1 MIKSQALEINLAR
14 TKVDVEIDPEY
25 LPIRQVMDQ
34 YFGLRQSV
42 SSFLV
47 EVSHPYKNWQF
58 IVSEARSLGLNYFHL
73 FLQHPQGVV
82 AASKIIDLFFKALEV
97 EKPAG
102 VKVDAADNL
111 LLYLQKILNEAGEN
125 KHFLELVVA
134 SMHRIATLDDDIF
147 FLFVKSYFSIK
158 RLVKAALELEHI
170 STDKLNGLHG
180 LLERYLQKAYDYW
193 LKIDDPKQWFRQQ
206 CTDSKIPLV
215 LDKALASITHEA
227 ILRYRQ
233 RLEMLRTA
241 GSPGIE
247 ILQSML
253 ELPDFNDIVRS
264 YRRIAQ
270 QLEHTAV
277 NPRTGIHW
285 KVLFLFHM
293 MNISGLAVLHED
305 VLRDINRTLD
315 RLIADRDHKE
325 IFRLIDRT
333 FPVLQHAIGDFPA
346 TTLTCVLSLGR
357 NVYRTGDAE
366 LVAYLIT
373 RIVELEFQT
382 PGLQGVGNDWQIKVN
397 PAHIQNIRVWM
408 ELIQMSPKWSTRL
421 LSSLIVHL
429 AVSGVFIKDTDLF
442 GRDITRFLNS
452 EIAPVYNLAKQLLR
466 LFPAY
471 FNDIGA
477 EGQLREISTSID
489 ELCHRRDP
497 LIHFLRKQSH
507 VESSNQILDFME
519 ATIHFWATGNKEGLA
534 AYMPPNIYEQVEQD
548 GEFVD
553 GVQKVI
559 KHIEAQG
566 VQIPR
571 GLLDLDQDKLAEH
584 VNKCRDVEP
593 VDRQRVLLLVEFYK
607 LLNQK
612 YNLEFFDIHQHIDQL
627 AAEAFPDLERL
638 RVALDE
644 HDLKSRVFK
653 LLDFMERLKELIL
666 SDQSYQVKEDIYKK
680 RHFTVDIPS
689 MYGSYHELKFDAMG
703 LTLRLE
709 ALVNVLFEELI
720 SGIELSLITKA
731 TCYQIYDRLML
742 FDKALK
748 IDGISSVELERQLD
762 LLAHSLEVKGFSF
775 TQYLD
780 IFKGFAQAVR
790 NIIHDY
796 FNNVH
801 GDNLTRILERL
812 SPDRIQV
819 KFLPSECVEDT
830 VKLHHRVSE
839 IFFRDRIAMSL
850 GLQQLDI
857 FLSRI
862 LNTLFNQSSKLPK
875 AKLQLL
881 LNYDPQRA
889 MTSLERPNGLATGI
903 IYLGNKGLNLLKL
916 KNLGLR
922 IPTGFII
929 TTEVFRCR
937 DIIDSFP
944 AAEQNF
950 KEQVA
955 GHIQA
960 MEKATGKN
968 FGDPGNPLLLSVRSG
983 SSISQPGMM
992 DTFLDV
998 GINEEVAAGLA
1009 ARTGNA
1015 WFAWDCYRRF
1025 LQCFGM
1031 SKSMERDDFD
1041 NVISEFKNKMGIPLK
1056 RGFSGEQMRK
1066 IALAYKNLIQDYGH
1080 SIPDDPFEQLLIT
1093 IKSVLDS
1100 WESKKARTYRKI
1112 MGISDDWGTAVT
1124 VQAMVYGN
1132 VSEDSG
1138 TGVIFTHNPRWSGD
1152 SLNLWGDFALGNQG
1166 EDVVA
1171 GLVQTLPISV
1181 HQQEIEMRNT
1191 DITLETHF
1199 PEIYQ
1204 TMKRWAKMLVYEKG
1218 WSPQEME
1225 FTFESRSADDL
1236 YLLQSRDMTIRERK
1250 SVFTFDPDDEKKAV
1264 YLGSGIGVSGGALS
1278 GRVVF
1283 SLEEMDYWRRVEPE
1297 ATLILVRGDTVPD
1310 DIKEIYAADGLLT
1323 ARGGA
1328 TSHAAVVAHRLG
1340 KTCVVGCGNMVCD
1353 EKLRTV
1359 RFARIKLG
1367 SGDYL
1372 SIDGR
1377 QGTVYQG
1384 KMKIN
1389 ENQSIL

>member
-1 MIKSQALEINLAR
+1 MVRSQALEINMAR
-14 TKVDVEIDPEY
+14 TRVEVAIDPRY
-25 LPIRQVMDQ
+25 LPIREVMDQ
-34 YFGLRQSV
+34 YFGLREAV
-42 SSFLV
+42 HSFLI
-47 EVSHPYKNWQF
+47 EVSHPYKNWQY
-58 IVSEARSLGLNYFHL
+58 IVSEARSLAFNYFHL
-73 FLQHPQGVV
+73 FLKHPQGTT
-82 AASKIIDLFFKALEV
+82 AAARIIDLFFDALQV
-97 EKPAG
+97 DKPAG
-102 VKVDAADNL
+102 VDVDAADNL
-111 LLYLQKILNEAGEN
+111 LLYLQKLVKEAGDDKPSFFRLAVE
-125 KHFLELVVA
+125 A
-134 SMHRIATLDDDIF
+134 MQRISLLPERLF
-147 FLFVKSYFSIK
+147 FLFVRSYYSIK
-158 RLVKAALELEHI
+158 DLVEAASRSKAVSSKQGQVLR
-170 STDKLNGLHG
+170 K
-180 LLERYLQKAYDYW
+180 LLERHLEETYSYW
-193 LKIDDPKQWFRQQ
+193 ATIEDPRTWFAQQ
-206 CTDSKIPLV
+206 CGQEPPPA
-215 LDKALASITHEA
+215 LDRALEPITHEA
-227 ILRYRQ
+227 IDRNR
-233 RLEMLRTA
+233 RLLERRALSKA
-241 GSPGIE
+241 DS
-247 ILQSML
+247 LAVVQSLL
-253 ELPDFNDIVRS
+253 ELPDFGDIVRN
-264 YRRIAQ
+264 YRRISRKMEQA
-270 QLEHTAV
+270 AGDARKGV
-277 NPRTGIHW
+277 HW

-293 MNISGLAVLHED
+293 MHIPGLAVLHED
-305 VLRDINRTLD
+305 VLREINRTLD
-315 RLIADRDHKE
+315 RLMADRDRNE
-325 IFRLIDRT
+325 ISKLIDSSFT
-333 FPVLQHAIGDFPA
+333 VLQKAIATYPA
-346 TTLTCVLSLGR
+346 TALACVLSLGR
-357 NVYRTGDAE
+357 NVYRSGDNE
-366 LVAYLIT
+366 LVSHLIS
-373 RIVELEFQT
+373 RMVELEFQT
-382 PGLQGVGNDWQIKVN
+382 PGLGGVGNDWQIMVN

-408 ELIQMSPKWSTRL
+408 ELIEMSPKWSTRL

-452 EIAPVYNLAKQLLR
+452 EIAPVYNLAKQLAR

-471 FNDIGA
+471 FNAIGA
-477 EGQLREISTSID
+477 EGELREISTQID

-519 ATIHFWATGNKEGLA
+519 AAISFWASGDKQLLA
-534 AYMPPNIYEQVEQD
+534 AFMPPNIFREVEPE

-553 GVQKVI
+553 GVRKVI
-559 KHIEAQG
+559 NHLASRN
-566 VQIPR
+566 VDIPK
-571 GLLDLDQDKLAEH
+571 GLLDLEQERLESLVSECH
-584 VNKCRDVEP
+584 Q
-593 VDRQRVLLLVEFYK
+593 VDEIDRKRVVLLAQFYK

-612 YNLEFFDIHQHIDQL
+612 YNLEFFDIHQHMEQL
-627 AAEAFPDLERL
+627 ATEAFPDLDRL
-638 RVALDE
+638 RVALAE
-644 HDLKSRVFK
+644 PELKSRVFK
-653 LLDFMERLKELIL
+653 LLDFMERLKDIIL
-666 SDQSYQVKEDIYKK
+666 SPKSYQAKEDIYKK

-720 SGIELSLITKA
+720 AGIDLSLITKA
-731 TCYQIYDRLML
+731 TFYQIYDRLML

-748 IDGISSVELERQLD
+748 IDGISSAELERQLD

-780 IFKGFAQAVR
+780 IFKGFAQAVK
-790 NIIHDY
+790 NIINDY
-796 FNNVH
+796 FNNIH
-801 GDNLTRILERL
+801 GDNLTRVLERL
-812 SPDRIQV
+812 DPSQILD
-819 KFLPSECVEDT
+819 KYLPSVGLEDR

-862 LNTLFNQSSKLPK
+862 LNTLFNQSDKLPK
-875 AKLQLL
+875 DKLRLL

-889 MTSLERPNGLATGI
+889 MTSLEKPNGLATGI

-937 DIIDSFP
+937 EIIDSFP

-950 KEQVA
+950 QEQVA
-955 GHIQA
+955 EHIKE
-960 MEKATGKN
+960 MEDVTGKR
-968 FGDPGNPLLLSVRSG
+968 FGDPDNPLLLSVRSG

-998 GINEEVAAGLA
+998 GINEEIAAGLA
-1009 ARTGNA
+1009 VKTGNS

-1031 SKSMERDDFD
+1031 SRSMERDDFD
-1041 NVISEFKNKMGIPLK
+1041 SVISKFKRQMGIPLK
-1056 RGFSGEQMRK
+1056 RGFTGDQMRRV
-1066 IALAYKNLIQDYGH
+1066 ALAYRQLILDCGH
-1080 SIPDDPFEQLLIT
+1080 RIPDDPFQQLLAT

-1100 WESKKARTYRKI
+1100 WESQKARTYRKI

-1132 VSEDSG
+1132 VSENSG

-1181 HQQEIEMRNT
+1181 KQQEIEMRNT

-1225 FTFESRSADDL
+1225 FTFESPSESDL
-1236 YLLQSRDMTIRERK
+1236 FLLQSRDMAIRERK
-1250 SVFTFDPDDEKKAV
+1250 RVYTFSPESEKNAV
-1264 YLGSGIGVSGGALS
+1264 YLGSGIGVSGGAMS

-1283 SLEEMDYWRRVEPE
+1283 SLEEMDNWRRLEPE
-1297 ATLILVRGDTVPD
+1297 TDLILVRGDTVPD

-1353 EKLRTV
+1353 EKGRIV
-1359 RFARIKLG
+1359 RFARIELK

-1377 QGTVYQG
+1377 RGTVYQG

-1389 ENQSIL
+1389 ETHSY

>member
-14 TKVDVEIDPEY
+14 TRVEVAVDPHY
-25 LPIRQVMDQ
+25 LPIQNVMEQ
-34 YFGLRQSV
+34 HFGLREAV
-42 SSFLV
+42 HSFLT
-47 EVSHPYKNWQF
+47 EVSHPYKNWQY
-58 IVSEARSLGLNYFHL
+58 IVSEARSLAFNHFHL
-73 FLQHPQGVV
+73 FLRHKQGN
-82 AASKIIDLFFKALEV
+82 AAAQRIIELFFKALQV

-102 VKVDAADNL
+102 VNIDAADNL
-111 LLYLQKILNEAGEN
+111 LLYLQKIIKEAGSQNASFFQLAVDAME
-125 KHFLELVVA
+125 KMTELA
-134 SMHRIATLDDDIF
+134 DKLF
-147 FLFVKSYFSIK
+147 FLFVKSYYSIK
-158 RLVKAALELEHI
+158 SLVKMAKELNVASPGQVTI
-170 STDKLNGLHG
+170 LRS
-180 LLERYLQKAYDYW
+180 LLERHLRCTYNYW
-193 LKIDDPKQWFRQQ
+193 KSIEDPRQWFAQQ
-206 CTDSKIPLV
+206 CAGEKLPPV
-215 LDKALASITHEA
+215 LNDAFAPITHQA
-227 ILRYRQ
+227 IDGYLL
-233 RLEMLRTA
+233 RLEDRSA
-241 GSPGIE
+241 RE
-247 ILQSML
+247 AEVVLQGLL
-253 ELPDFNDIVRS
+253 ELPDFGDIIRA
-264 YRRIAQ
+264 YRRIARRM
-270 QLEHTAV
+270 ENTAADA
-277 NPRTGIHW
+277 RTGVHW

-293 MNISGLAVLHED
+293 MHIPGLAVLHED
-305 VLRDINRTLD
+305 VLRDLNRTLD
-315 RLIADRDHKE
+315 RLMADRNRKE
-325 IFRLIDRT
+325 IFKLIDST
-333 FPVLQHAIGDFPA
+333 TAVLQQAMGEYPS
-346 TTLTCVLSLGR
+346 TTLACVLSLGR
-357 NVYRTGDAE
+357 NVYRSGDNE
-366 LVAYLIT
+366 LVAHLIS
-373 RIVELEFQT
+373 RLVELEFQT
-382 PGLQGVGNDWQIKVN
+382 PALGGVGNDWQIRVN

-408 ELIQMSPKWSTRL
+408 ELIEMSPKWSTRL
-421 LSSLIVHL
+421 LSNLIVHL

-452 EIAPVYNLAKQLLR
+452 EIAPVYNLAKQLAR

-477 EGQLREISTSID
+477 EGDLREISTRID

-519 ATIHFWATGNKEGLA
+519 ATILFWATGDKQALA
-534 AYMPPNIYEQVEQD
+534 PYMPPNIFQEVETS

-553 GVQKVI
+553 GVRQVI
-559 KHIEAQG
+559 RHLSAKG
-566 VQIPR
+566 VEIPK
-571 GLLDLDQDKLAEH
+571 GLLDLDQERLESLISE
-584 VNKCRDVEP
+584 CRKAGQ
-593 VDRQRVLLLVEFYK
+593 VDRQRVLLLAQFYK

-612 YNLEFFDIHQHIDQL
+612 YNLEFFDIHQHMEQL
-627 AAEAFPDLERL
+627 ATEAFPDLDRL
-638 RVALDE
+638 RVALAE
-644 HDLKSRVFK
+644 PELKSRVFK
-653 LLDFMERLKELIL
+653 LLDFMQRLKDLIL
-666 SDQSYQVKEDIYKK
+666 SEKSYQVKEDIYKK

-720 SGIELSLITKA
+720 AGIDLSLITKA
-731 TCYQIYDRLML
+731 TFYQIYDRLML

-780 IFKGFAQAVR
+780 IFKGFAQAVK
-790 NIIHDY
+790 NIINDY

-801 GDNLTRILERL
+801 GDNLTRVLERL
-812 SPDRIQV
+812 EPEQILA
-819 KFLPSECVEDT
+819 KYLPSEGLEDQ

-850 GLQQLDI
+850 GLQQLDL

-862 LNTLFNQSSKLPK
+862 LNTLFNQSDKLPK
-875 AKLQLL
+875 DKLHLL

-889 MTSLERPNGLATGI
+889 MTSLEKPNSLATGI

-937 DIIDSFP
+937 DIIDAFP

-955 GHIQA
+955 QHIQE
-960 MEKATGKN
+960 MERVTGKR
-968 FGDPGNPLLLSVRSG
+968 FGDPQNPLLLSVRSG

-998 GINEEVAAGLA
+998 GINEEIAAGLA
-1009 ARTGNA
+1009 VRTGNP

-1031 SKSMERDDFD
+1031 SRSMERDDFD
-1041 NVISEFKNKMGIPLK
+1041 NVISEFKRQIGIPLK
-1056 RGFSGEQMRK
+1056 RGFTGEQMRQV
-1066 IALAYKNLIQDYGH
+1066 ALAYKQLIQDCGH
-1080 SIPDDPFEQLLIT
+1080 QVAEDPFQQLLVT

-1100 WESKKARTYRKI
+1100 WESQKARTYRKI

-1132 VSEDSG
+1132 VSENSG

-1181 HQQEIEMRNT
+1181 KQQETEMRNT

-1204 TMKRWAKMLVYEKG
+1204 AMRRWAKMLVYDKG

-1225 FTFESRSADDL
+1225 FTFESPSENDL
-1236 YLLQSRDMTIRERK
+1236 YLLQSRDMAIRERK
-1250 SVFTFDPDDEKKAV
+1250 RVFTFSPESEKNAL
-1264 YLGSGIGVSGGALS
+1264 YLGSGIGVSGGAMS
-1278 GRVVF
+1278 GRMVF
-1283 SLEEMDYWRRVEPE
+1283 SLEEVDHWRGLEPD
-1297 ATLILVRGDTVPD
+1297 TNLILVRGDTVPD
-1310 DIKEIYAADGLLT
+1310 DIKEIFAADGLLT

-1353 EKLRTV
+1353 EKRRIV
-1359 RFARIKLG
+1359 RFGGTELK

-1389 ENQSIL
+1389 ETHSV